1 VTSIDKLL
9 VFDGRPAEIL
19 LVDDNRGDAILAAH
33 AFKDAKTA
41 TNLTTASTGEMALEF
56 LREAIAA
63 KTKRLPDLILLDLQ
77 LPQMS
82 GMDVLTEIK
91 QDERLKHIPVIVMS
105 NSGDG
110 SKVLK
115 SYHRYANAY
124 VMKPSDLTKFRE
136 AIAMIEQFFFVLATL
151 PVVEPTE

>member
-1 VTSIDKLL
+1 MNQAL
-9 VFDGRPAEIL
+9 VFKGRPAEIL
-19 LVDDNRGDAILAAH
+19 LVDDNRGDTILAAH
-33 AFKDAKTA
+33 AFKESKTA
-41 TNLTTASTGEMALEF
+41 TNLTTASTGEMALDL
-56 LREAIAA
+56 LRDPEVGL
-63 KTKRLPDLILLDLQ
+63 TKRLPDLILLDLQ

-91 QDERLKHIPVIVMS
+91 QDDRLKHIPVIVMS

-124 VMKPSDLTKFRE
+124 VMKPNDLTKFRE

-151 PVVEPTE
+151 PVVEFAE